1 MPNVSNDPEEAR
13 IGKDLG
19 SRQFV
24 ADDSIL
30 NDYFDGLEI
39 DADWYDDHPYD
50 TPVVP
55 SMTLSSVDGGFPGG
69 GFKNAFGN
77 LWMRQQWTMKAPITP
92 GQPYQ
97 ATSRV
102 VDIYEHRNR
111 TLVNS
116 EVVLLSSGRRRH
128 GRRQSPSELPAHP
141 VLRQG
146 RAARPQGQGRM
157 HGASRYTRR
166 VISSRAIHTRSAS
179 RCAVPSFTATPTT
192 TPIGA
197 PPKSSASRKVVVGGR
212 MTMSYVGDLM
222 DRNFGRGWFEGGVLD
237 IKFTNIV
244 WPDDIVTPNVVIT
257 DEADRQR
264 HKTRQRLGLDGEGRR
279 DGGDSRHR
287 QRHCV
292 ARHHRA
298 VQVNAHPLHSPDPN
312 RQSRRHHPES
322 AAGAWPK
329 WTSSP
334 PKTRA

>member
-1 MPNVSNDPEEAR
+1 MPNVSNDPEEAH

-77 LWMRQQWTMKAPITP
+77 LWMRQQWTMNAPIIP
-92 GQPYQ
+92 GRPYQ

-116 EVVLLSSGRRRH
+116 EVVLWSPDGDATAVGNHHQSYLLTQSSGKVALRDPKAKGGSRRFSIPKGDLIEGDSHKISLEMCGTFFH
-128 GRRQSPSELPAHP
+128 GNANYHTDR
-141 VLRQG
+141 
-146 RAARPQGQGRM
+146 RAAEELG
-157 HGASRYTRR
+157 
-166 VISSRAIHTRSAS
+166 
-179 RCAVPSFTATPTT
+179 FEE
-192 TPIGA
+192 
-197 PPKSSASRKVVVGGR
+197 VVVGGR
-212 MTMSYVGDLM
+212 MTMSYIGDLM
-222 DRNFGRGWFEGGVLD
+222 DRSFGKGWFEGGVLD

-257 DEADRQR
+257 EEATDNG
-264 HKTRQRLGLDGEGRR
+264 TRRANGSIWMEKEDGTVVIVGT
-279 DGGDSRHR
+279 
-287 QRHCV
+287 V
-292 ARHHRA
+292 
-298 VQVNAHPLHSPDPN
+298 
-312 RQSRRHHPES
+312 S
-322 AAGAWPK
+322 AIV
-329 WTSSP
+329 
-334 PKTRA
+334 

>member
-77 LWMRQQWTMKAPITP
+77 LWMRQQWTMNAPIIP
-92 GQPYQ
+92 GRPYQ

-116 EVVLLSSGRRRH
+116 EVVLWSSDGDAMAVGNHHQSYLLTQSSGKVALRDPRAKGGARRFNIPDGDLIEGDPHRISLEMCGTFFH
-128 GRRQSPSELPAHP
+128 GNANYHTDR
-141 VLRQG
+141 
-146 RAARPQGQGRM
+146 RAAEELG
-157 HGASRYTRR
+157 
-166 VISSRAIHTRSAS
+166 
-179 RCAVPSFTATPTT
+179 FEE
-192 TPIGA
+192 
-197 PPKSSASRKVVVGGR
+197 VVVGGR
-212 MTMSYVGDLM
+212 MTMSYIGDLM

-257 DEADRQR
+257 DEAD
-264 HKTRQRLGLDGEGRR
+264 
-279 DGGDSRHR
+279 
-287 QRHCV
+287 
-292 ARHHRA
+292 
-298 VQVNAHPLHSPDPN
+298 
-312 RQSRRHHPES
+312 
-322 AAGAWPK
+322 
-329 WTSSP
+329 
-334 PKTRA
+334 

>member
-1 MPNVSNDPEEAR
+1 MANVSNDPEEAR

-24 ADDSIL
+24 ADDRIL

-77 LWMRQQWTMKAPITP
+77 LWMRQQWTMKAPIIP
-92 GQPYQ
+92 GQCYQ

-116 EVVLLSSGRRRH
+116 EVVLWSPDGDAMAVGNHHQSYLLTQTSGKVALRDPKAKGGARRFSIPEGDLIEGEPHPISLEMCGIFFH
-128 GRRQSPSELPAHP
+128 GNANYHTDR
-141 VLRQG
+141 
-146 RAARPQGQGRM
+146 RAAEELG
-157 HGASRYTRR
+157 
-166 VISSRAIHTRSAS
+166 
-179 RCAVPSFTATPTT
+179 FEE
-192 TPIGA
+192 
-197 PPKSSASRKVVVGGR
+197 VVVGGR
-212 MTMSYVGDLM
+212 MTMSYIGDLM
-222 DRNFGRGWFEGGVLD
+222 DRSFGKGWFEGGVLD

-257 DEADRQR
+257 DEVADNG
-264 HKTRQRLGLDGEGRR
+264 TRRASGSIWMEKEDGTVVIVGTV
-279 DGGDSRHR
+279 S
-287 QRHCV
+287 
-292 ARHHRA
+292 A
-298 VQVNAHPLHSPDPN
+298 VV
-312 RQSRRHHPES
+312 
-322 AAGAWPK
+322 
-329 WTSSP
+329 
-334 PKTRA
+334 